1 MTANEDKKTL
11 DPSEGYLAADA
22 VVADRFVIR
31 ELLGEGGMGA
41 VYRAEQRGLKREV
54 ALKIIRPDRLHRPA
68 ARERFLREA
77 RVASLLRHPGVVAIH
92 DFGEHAG
99 GLYLAMELL
108 DGPPLRVC
116 VDEHLPLLP
125 WSRVIAVAVAI
136 ADVLDAASTVG
147 LVHRDLKPEN
157 VILHREP
164 SGAERVVV
172 VDFGLAFVA
181 EGDEEVRRM
190 TREGVLAG
198 TPEYMSPEQCRGSL
212 ELGSPSDVYSLGV
225 MLYEMAVGRTPFQGE
240 TTLILSRHLFVPVK
254 PLRQSAPEGRE
265 VPSALDELV
274 QRMMAKD
281 ARDRPTAAQVR
292 ERLLGM
298 DHDVAERMSPHAG
311 NASRTGRSARMI
323 SRAASQMPP
332 APIASH
338 SVGLAWVGPPDEA
351 LELALA
357 ANGIVIVPQDEAAVV
372 FLATPGADPSGHHG
386 LPVIV
391 TAPATDA
398 AALAAL
404 LRAGAADVYV
414 PDAGPASLAK
424 KIIRAARRPHRS

>member
-1 MTANEDKKTL
+1 MSDDKATL
-11 DPSEGYLAADA
+11 DPAVEANAGYLVPGA
-22 VVADRFVIR
+22 VVADRYLVC

-108 DGPPLRVC
+108 DGPSLRSC

-125 WSRVIAVAVAI
+125 WPRVVAITAAI
-136 ADVLDAASTVG
+136 ADVLDAASAVG

-164 SGAERVVV
+164 SGTERVVV

-190 TREGVLAG
+190 TNEGVLAG

-212 ELGSPSDVYSLGV
+212 ELGPPSDVYSLGV
-225 MLYEMAVGRTPFQGE
+225 MLHELAIGHTPFRGD
-240 TTLILSRHLFVPVK
+240 TALILSRHLFVPPK

-265 VPSALDELV
+265 VPAVIDELV
-274 QRMMAKD
+274 QRMMAKEP
-281 ARDRPTAAQVR
+281 RDRPTAAQVR
-292 ERLLGM
+292 ERLVHLDLGA
-298 DHDVAERMSPHAG
+298 AERMSAHAG
-311 NASRTGRSARMI
+311 DASRMGRSARMI
-323 SRAASQMPP
+323 SRGASEMPP
-332 APIASH
+332 AHVPTGN
-338 SVGLAWVGPPDEA
+338 VGVAWIGPRDEG
-351 LELALA
+351 LELVLA
-357 ANGIVIVPQDEAAVV
+357 ANGVTIVSEDDAAVI
-372 FLATPGADPSGHHG
+372 FLASPDADPTVYAGR
-386 LPVIV
+386 PVVV
-391 TAPATDA
+391 TASSADVS
-398 AALAAL
+398 ALTAL
-404 LRAGAADVYV
+404 LRAGATDVYV
-414 PDAGPASLAK
+414 PSAGPESLAK
-424 KIIRAARRPHRS
+424 KLLRAARRR

>member
-1 MTANEDKKTL
+1 MSDERETL
-11 DPSEGYLAADA
+11 DPAVDPATGYLVPGT
-22 VVADRFVIR
+22 VVAERFLVC

-108 DGPPLRVC
+108 DGPPLRSC
-116 VDEHLPLLP
+116 VDEHLQLVSWP
-125 WSRVIAVAVAI
+125 RVIAITAAI
-136 ADVLDAASTVG
+136 ADVLDAASAVG

-172 VDFGLAFVA
+172 VDFGLAFIA

-212 ELGSPSDVYSLGV
+212 ELGPPSDVYALGV
-225 MLYEMAVGRTPFQGE
+225 MLHEMAIGRTPFQGD
-240 TTLILSRHLFVPVK
+240 TALVLSRHLFVP
-254 PLRQSAPEGRE
+254 PRSLRETAPEGRD
-265 VPSALDELV
+265 VPAAIDELV
-274 QRMMAKD
+274 QRMMGKEP
-281 ARDRPTAAQVR
+281 RDRPTAAQVR
-292 ERLLGM
+292 DRLVRLDSGA
-298 DHDVAERMSPHAG
+298 AERMSAHAG
-311 NASRTGRSARMI
+311 DASRTGRSSRMI
-323 SRAASQMPP
+323 SRGGSELPP
-332 APIASH
+332 AYVPSGG
-338 SVGLAWVGPPDEA
+338 VGIGWIGPRDEV
-351 LELALA
+351 LELVLA
-357 ANGIVIVPQDEAAVV
+357 ANGVVLVPEADAAVI
-372 FLATPGADPSGHHG
+372 FLAQPGADPTAFSGR
-386 LPVIV
+386 PVVV
-391 TAPATDA
+391 TASSADVS
-398 AALAAL
+398 ALTEL
-404 LRAGAADVYV
+404 LRAGATDVYV
-414 PDAGPASLAK
+414 PSAGPESLAK
-424 KIIRAARRPHRS
+424 KLLRAARRR